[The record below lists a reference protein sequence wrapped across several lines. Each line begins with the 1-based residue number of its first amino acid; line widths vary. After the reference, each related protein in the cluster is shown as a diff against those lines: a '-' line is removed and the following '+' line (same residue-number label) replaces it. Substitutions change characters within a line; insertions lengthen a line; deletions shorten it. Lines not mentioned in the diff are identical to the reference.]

1 MAENFKTDFFTDRMG
16 VEYRTYFKPNWI
28 SLPNGFT
35 RKAVSVGK
43 YREPGDHTRAIRC
56 INGRTTEPELFGHSG
71 RRRSNRTF

>member
-1 MAENFKTDFFTDRMG
+1 MAENFKTDFLPTGSG

-43 YREPGDHTRAIRC
+43 YREPG
-56 INGRTTEPELFGHSG
+56 
-71 RRRSNRTF
+71 RSYKGDPVH